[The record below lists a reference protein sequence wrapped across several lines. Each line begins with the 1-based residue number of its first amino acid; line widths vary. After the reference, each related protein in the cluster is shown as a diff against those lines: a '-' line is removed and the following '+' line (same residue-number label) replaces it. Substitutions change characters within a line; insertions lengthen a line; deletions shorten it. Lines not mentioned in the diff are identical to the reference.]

1 MYARLDAVSLHLERL
16 GLTHRSAKL
25 HMLHRMAGTAEI
37 TALRLL
43 ADVVEPIKDYTRWD
57 DSKGPIDF
65 HAPLNRLIDAVYP
78 ESDVARRFR
87 DLVQK
92 YVQSGFKDQAAETQ
106 IKTLLVAWRDNDAKL
121 KPLLGQSFLLQ
132 EAVPLSE
139 NLAAV
144 AGAGLQSL
152 DYLDISQPS
161 PDSWRTQQL
170 TLLDQAKTRK
180 ADLLLMVV
188 APIQQLVEAS
198 GNPKKR

>member
-1 MYARLDAVSLHLERL
+1 M
-16 GLTHRSAKL
+16 
-25 HMLHRMAGTAEI
+25 
-37 TALRLL
+37 
-43 ADVVEPIKDYTRWD
+43 
-57 DSKGPIDF
+57 
-65 HAPLNRLIDAVYP
+65 
-78 ESDVARRFR
+78 
-87 DLVQK
+87 
-92 YVQSGFKDQAAETQ
+92 
-106 IKTLLVAWRDNDAKL
+106 
-121 KPLLGQSFLLQ
+121 
-132 EAVPLSE
+132 PLSE